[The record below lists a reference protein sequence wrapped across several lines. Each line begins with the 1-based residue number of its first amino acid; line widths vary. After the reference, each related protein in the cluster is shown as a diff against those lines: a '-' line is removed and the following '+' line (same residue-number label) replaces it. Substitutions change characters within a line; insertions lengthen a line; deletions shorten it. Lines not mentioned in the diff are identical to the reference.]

1 MDFCVCC
8 GAYVPEGRMVCFNC
22 ENESSQYN
30 APPQEHRC
38 GWIRTLIN
46 SVIKKVKV

>member
-22 ENESSQYN
+22 ENETSQHN
-30 APPQEHRC
+30 APPTETSL
-38 GWIRTLIN
+38 WMDENTY
-46 SVIKKVKV
+46 